1 MNITR
6 FLSRYGRQTV
16 ITLEGGGS
24 KTVCAVIMPLRY
36 KNRLYEE
43 GEYTPAGHVIGAH
56 ARFFSQYI
64 GEAVSPG
71 CGVAASG
78 QRYTVKTWE
87 TLYLGERPAF
97 IQAVLRLEGG
107 EDDSG
112 VF

>member
-1 MNITR
+1 MNISG
-6 FLSRYGRQTV
+6 FLSRYGRQAT
-16 ITLEGGGS
+16 ITLADGGS

-43 GEYTPAGHVIGAH
+43 GEYTPAGHVDGGH

-64 GEAVSPG
+64 GETLAPG
-71 CGVAASG
+71 CAVTASG

-87 TLYLGERPAF
+87 TLYLGEQPAF

-107 EDDSG
+107 GDGSG
-112 VF
+112 VL